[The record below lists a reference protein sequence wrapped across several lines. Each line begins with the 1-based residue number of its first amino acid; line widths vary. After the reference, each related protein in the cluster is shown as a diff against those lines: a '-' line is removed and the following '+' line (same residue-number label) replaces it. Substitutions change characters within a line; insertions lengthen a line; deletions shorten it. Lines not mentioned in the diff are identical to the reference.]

1 MKVKF
6 QKRNI
11 IALIAVSLLATQ
23 SYAKRGNKPPPAP
36 VVPPTPVG
44 EVVNFSAP
52 VASIGHDGNISMHD
66 VDNDGNADMVF
77 LHLPVGQ
84 SYMALAIHKN
94 VSGSFSSVADSIVPM
109 EDAFT
114 SGGMEYA
121 FGDINGDGYEDI
133 VYIGKNHKFTYNG
146 GPSTALIS
154 TDPTLFTALNLGDGT
169 FGLVQE
175 YSAFATSTFA
185 NMDYLSVDAVNIADM
200 NNDGTN
206 DIVLTFNA
214 RSFSIANTYE
224 ERHGV
229 LFNSTVSGDMNVS
242 LLTTANVIDTN
253 KGTGAASSIADM
265 NNDGTLD
272 IVATHPGGRF
282 VTVWFNDGDGING
295 TITNI
300 SIRDRHNAGYF
311 LHLVDVDADGA
322 KDIVVVYNDL
332 YKVLKNKGGRKIGQ
346 FKVKPVNRVPG
357 TDVGS
362 SGNALFSNQIA
373 DINKDGFPDLVVL
386 VSSHNPFDGT
396 GIISVLYGD
405 GSSTFGQTMS
415 SQITDFGVNSSS
427 GSGQGLVLGD
437 LDNDGDSDI
446 IQYGRQYPTVFTTTV
461 LLYNSLNP

>member
-77 LHLPVGQ
+77 FHLPVGQ

-94 VSGSFSSVADSIVPM
+94 VSGSFSSVADSILPM
-109 EDAFT
+109 GDAN
-114 SGGMEYA
+114 SYDGMQYA

-133 VYIGKNHKFTYNG
+133 VYIGRHHKLTYNG
-146 GPSTALIS
+146 GPSTAPIA

-175 YSAFATSTFA
+175 YSAFAASTIA
-185 NMDYLSVDAVNIADM
+185 NMDYLRVDAVNIADM
-200 NNDGTN
+200 NNDGIN
-206 DIVLTFNA
+206 DIVLTFEATNFNTA
-214 RSFSIANTYE
+214 NRSERLSILLNT
-224 ERHGV
+224 
-229 LFNSTVSGDMNVS
+229 TVSGDMNVS
-242 LLTTANVIDTN
+242 LLTTTNVIDT
-253 KGTGAASSIADM
+253 TRSVLSASSIADM
-265 NNDGTLD
+265 NNDGTMD
-272 IVATHPGGRF
+272 IVSTHPGDRF

-295 TITNI
+295 AITTI
-300 SIRDRHNAGYF
+300 SIRDRHNTGYTP
-311 LHLVDVDADGA
+311 HLVDVDADGA
-322 KDIVVVYNDL
+322 KDIVLVYGNF

-362 SGNALFSNQIA
+362 SGNSLFSDQIA

-386 VSSHNPFDGT
+386 VRSHNPYAGN
-396 GIISVLYGD
+396 GVISVLYGD
-405 GSSTFGQTMS
+405 GSNTFGQTMS
-415 SQITDFGVNSSS
+415 SQITDFGVNNSS

-446 IQYGRQYPTVFTTTV
+446 IQYGRYPFSAYTTTV
-461 LLYNSLNP
+461 LLHNSLNP